1 MRLKCWLSYKG
12 SNYFGYQIQKNDDEK
27 SIQKEIQD
35 VLKKIFSVDIK
46 IVSSGR
52 TDKGVHAINQC
63 FHFDVDKEDID
74 VDKLKHSLNCL
85 TSEDIYIKSLEIVD
99 ENFHARF
106 NVKNKTYRYI
116 INVGEYNPL
125 VNDLVY
131 NLNQKLDIEKM
142 KEASKLFLGE
152 HSFHNFCTN
161 EEDFVR
167 KIYSIDFNIE
177 NDYLII
183 DLCGN
188 GFRRYMVRMIVA
200 TLIQVGLGKLLIDEI
215 KKLLTIECLTRV
227 SYKAPSC
234 GLYLYN
240 IVY

>member
-12 SNYFGYQIQKNDDEK
+12 SNYFGYQIQKNEDEK

-35 VLKKIFSVDIK
+35 VLKKIFSADIK
-46 IVSSGR
+46 IISSGR
-52 TDKGVHAINQC
+52 TDKGVHATNQC
-63 FHFDVDKEDID
+63 FHFDIDKDDID
-74 VDKLKHSLNCL
+74 VDKLRHSLNCL
-85 TSEDIYIKSLEIVD
+85 TSEDIYIKSIEIVD

-106 NVKNKTYRYI
+106 NVKNKTYRYV
-116 INVGEYNPL
+116 INIGEYNPL

-131 NLNQKLDIEKM
+131 NLNQQLDIEKM
-142 KEASKLFLGE
+142 KEVSKLFLGE

-161 EEDFVR
+161 DEDFIR
-167 KIYSIDFNIE
+167 TIYSIEFNIKE
-177 NDYLII
+177 NYLMV

-188 GFRRYMVRMIVA
+188 GFRRYMVRMIVG
-200 TLIQVGLGKLLIDEI
+200 TLIQVGLKKLSLDEI
-215 KKLLTIECLTRV
+215 KKLLTIECNSRV

-234 GLYLYN
+234 GLYLYS